1 MSDKIQLIL
10 TSLNNITD
18 SSAYQT
24 LSQLLHADATSY
36 AEFIA
41 TPVEVEQIDVYPAV
55 NYGTAVTPFY
65 TALALWV
72 GGIVLVALMKVHVD
86 NNPKMELMAKPHELY
101 LGRFLL
107 FFVMGQIQSLII
119 VLGDLYLLKFPVNIR
134 DCSF

>member
-86 NNPKMELMAKPHELY
+86 NNPKMELMANRTNCIWADSFY
-101 LGRFLL
+101 
-107 FFVMGQIQSLII
+107 SL
-119 VLGDLYLLKFPVNIR
+119 
-134 DCSF
+134 

>member
-1 MSDKIQLIL
+1 M
-10 TSLNNITD
+10 
-18 SSAYQT
+18 
-24 LSQLLHADATSY
+24 
-36 AEFIA
+36 
-41 TPVEVEQIDVYPAV
+41 EVEQIDVYPAV

-107 FFVMGQIQSLII
+107 FFVMGQIQS
-119 VLGDLYLLKFPVNIR
+119 PVSYTHLDVYKR
-134 DCSF
+134 QQSQCPY

>member
-24 LSQLLHADATSY
+24 LSQLLHADAASY

-65 TALALWV
+65 TALALRCV
-72 GGIVLVALMKVHVD
+72 
-86 NNPKMELMAKPHELY
+86 
-101 LGRFLL
+101 
-107 FFVMGQIQSLII
+107 
-119 VLGDLYLLKFPVNIR
+119 
-134 DCSF
+134 